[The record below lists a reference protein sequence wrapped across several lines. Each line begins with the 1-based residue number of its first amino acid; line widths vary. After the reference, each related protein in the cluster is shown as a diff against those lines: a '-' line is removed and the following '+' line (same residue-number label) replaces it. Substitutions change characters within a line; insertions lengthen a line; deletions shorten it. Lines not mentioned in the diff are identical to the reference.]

1 MVLNSIL
8 LSVWIATTC
17 LVDFMVVPLVF
28 KHTPDMMKAGIL
40 AVDLFK
46 RFNILELIFSLL
58 LGLNQ
63 FYLRKNLMTTLLQ
76 FILSIFLFLLISF
89 FLFWLTPAIEAT
101 ANMIISAGTAGAPSE
116 SLTYF
121 NTLHSSYVTLDS
133 VKLFVLVF
141 SFALTIRSLKRKD
154 MFI

>member
-1 MVLNSIL
+1 VVLNGIL
-8 LSVWIATTC
+8 LSIWIAATC

-28 KHTPDMMKAGIL
+28 KHTPDMMKAGLL

-46 RFNILELIFSLL
+46 RFNIVELVLSLL

-76 FILSIFLFLLISF
+76 FMLSIFLFLLISF
-89 FLFWLTPAIEAT
+89 FLFWLSPSIEAT
-101 ANMIISAGTAGAPSE
+101 ANVIISAGTTGAPSE
-116 SLTYF
+116 SLAYF

-133 VKLFVLVF
+133 VKLLVLLISF
-141 SFALTIRSLKRKD
+141 SLTIRSLKQKD
-154 MFI
+154 MFV

>member
-1 MVLNSIL
+1 MVLNGIL
-8 LSVWIATTC
+8 LSIWIAATC

-28 KHTPDMMKAGIL
+28 KHTPDMMKAGLL

-46 RFNILELIFSLL
+46 RFNIVELVLSLL

-76 FILSIFLFLLISF
+76 FMLSIFLFLLISF
-89 FLFWLTPAIEAT
+89 FLFWLSPSIEAT
-101 ANMIISAGTAGAPSE
+101 ANMIISAGSAGAPSE
-116 SLTYF
+116 SLAYF

-133 VKLFVLVF
+133 VKLLVLLISF
-141 SFALTIRSLKRKD
+141 SLTIRSLKQKD
-154 MFI
+154 MFV

>member
-1 MVLNSIL
+1 VVLNGIL
-8 LSVWIATTC
+8 LSIWIAATC

-28 KHTPDMMKAGIL
+28 KHTPDMMKAGLL

-46 RFNILELIFSLL
+46 RFNIVELVLSLL

-76 FILSIFLFLLISF
+76 FMLSIFLFLLISF
-89 FLFWLTPAIEAT
+89 FLFWLSPSIEAT
-101 ANMIISAGTAGAPSE
+101 ANMIISAGSAGAPSE
-116 SLTYF
+116 SLAYF

-133 VKLFVLVF
+133 VKLLVLLISF
-141 SFALTIRSLKRKD
+141 SLTIRSLKQKD
-154 MFI
+154 MFV